1 MYSWCRS
8 NLKDKSLTML
18 IYLLLAIGALVFL
31 LPFFWM
37 ISASLKT
44 PSEIYIFP
52 PKWLPEKPMVINYL
66 EAWKRAPFSRFM
78 INTLVV
84 AISVI
89 LGQLVTSILAGYAF
103 ARLRFPGREILFF
116 IFLTTMMI
124 PSQIRLVPLYLII
137 KNLHWLDTFYA
148 LIIPNWVNVFNI
160 FLLRQFFNTIPKEL
174 EEAAQVD
181 GAGYIFILWRIIL
194 PLSIPALA
202 TVIILTFLFHW
213 NSFFWPLI
221 VISSETK
228 QLIQVGLQYFSSA
241 YGTEINLQ
249 MAASVFT
256 IIPVIILFVLAQ
268 KEFIQGITTSGMKL

>member
-66 EAWKRAPFSRFM
+66 EAWERAPFSRFM

>member
-66 EAWKRAPFSRFM
+66 EAWERAPFSRFM

-202 TVIILTFLFHW
+202 TVIILTFLSHW

>member
-1 MYSWCRS
+1 
-8 NLKDKSLTML
+8 ML

>member
-66 EAWKRAPFSRFM
+66 EAWERAPFSRFM

-268 KEFIQGITTSGMKL
+268 REFIQGITTSGMKL